1 MLKQAPILLLDEATS
16 ALDTETE
23 MAIQAAVVRL
33 LRDRTIIAVAHRL
46 STLTAFDRILVIDQG
61 RIVED
66 GSIRELRRA
75 GGLFEQMWQLQAEGL
90 ADDFAMDAA

>member
-1 MLKQAPILLLDEATS
+1 MLKPAPILLLDEVTS